1 VVLIA
6 ADLASLVN
14 RLVAVA
20 APVGRRALQKADS
33 ARVAEGIVAVRLP
46 EYTRSFDLLGRL
58 VRVWWRE
65 PVDYAAQVEYFAKRS
80 LADAL
85 KVLIGAGTFLV
96 AAVLL
101 AIHVPSAGSHTMA
114 SHVVV
119 AMFTMLTIFWAVVWC
134 CRPWPS
140 RRWSIGFVVSCDI
153 GIAAV
158 ALHDTDWLTGLFGLN
173 AFGLIGVYLMFFDG
187 PKILALHTL
196 WILASTTAHAVQ
208 VGGPDFG
215 GMVAL
220 AAKMLMVA
228 AGAAVTPLG
237 IQFGIWVLRND
248 ANESVT
254 DPLTGLLNRRGLHLH
269 VGDLVYEGHSKDAHL
284 AVMVVDL
291 DRFKGINDAF
301 GHATGDEVLIRSARR
316 IKSALRGSAL
326 VARVGGEEFVIVDV
340 TDPGHTERITER
352 VRSAVAAPAEHA
364 PITASVGVT
373 SVALAD
379 VAALEVDPSALLDT
393 MIGHAD
399 HAMFEAKRHGGN
411 ATIYIQ
417 PDENDG

>member
-1 VVLIA
+1 M
-6 ADLASLVN
+6 
-14 RLVAVA
+14 
-20 APVGRRALQKADS
+20 
-33 ARVAEGIVAVRLP
+33 RLP
-46 EYTRSFDLLGRL
+46 EHTRSFDLLGRL

-65 PVDYAAQVEYFAKRS
+65 PVDYAAQVQYFAKRS
-80 LADAL
+80 LADAV

-101 AIHVPSAGSHTMA
+101 AIHVPSAGSDTIA

-119 AMFTMLTIFWAVVWC
+119 AMFAALTIFWAGVWC

-140 RRWSIGFVVSCDI
+140 RRGSIGFVVSCDI

-173 AFGLIGVYLMFFDG
+173 AFGLIGIYLMFFDG
-187 PKILALHTL
+187 PKVLALHTL
-196 WILASTTAHAVQ
+196 WILASTTVHAVQ
-208 VGGPDFG
+208 VGGADSG
-215 GMVAL
+215 GVAL

-228 AGAAVTPLG
+228 AGAAATPLG
-237 IQFGIWVLRND
+237 IQFGIWILRND

-284 AVMVVDL
+284 VVMVVDL

-301 GHATGDEVLIRSARR
+301 GHAVGDEVLIRSARR
-316 IKSALRGSAL
+316 IKSALRGTAL
-326 VARVGGEEFVIVDV
+326 VARIGGEEFVVVDV
-340 TDPGHTERITER
+340 TEPGHTERITER
-352 VRSAVAAPAEHA
+352 VRSAVAAPADHA

-379 VAALEVDPSALLDT
+379 VAAPEVDPSALLDT

-411 ATIYIQ
+411 ATNYIR
-417 PDENDG
+417 PDETGG

>member
-1 VVLIA
+1 V
-6 ADLASLVN
+6 
-14 RLVAVA
+14 
-20 APVGRRALQKADS
+20 P
-33 ARVAEGIVAVRLP
+33 EGIVGVGLP
-46 EYTRSFDLLGRL
+46 EYTRSFSLLSRL

-65 PVDYAAQVEYFAKRS
+65 PVDYAAQVQYFAKRS
-80 LADAL
+80 LGDAL
-85 KVLIGAGTFLV
+85 KVLIGSGTGLV

-101 AIHVPSAGSHTMA
+101 AIEFPFDGSDTIA

-119 AMFTMLTIFWAVVWC
+119 AMFAVLTIFWAGVWC

-187 PKILALHTL
+187 PKLLALHTL
-196 WILASTTAHAVQ
+196 WILVATTAHAVQ
-208 VGGPDFG
+208 VGGADSG
-215 GMVAL
+215 GVAL
-220 AAKMLMVA
+220 ATKMLLVA
-228 AGAAVTPLG
+228 AGAAATPLG

-269 VGDLVYEGHSKDAHL
+269 VGDLVRDGHSKDAHL
-284 AVMVVDL
+284 VVMVVDL

-301 GHATGDEVLIRSARR
+301 GHAVGDEVLIRSARR

-326 VARVGGEEFVIVDV
+326 VARVGGEEFVIVDA
-340 TDPGHTERITER
+340 TEPGHTERITER
-352 VRSAVAAPAEHA
+352 VRSTVAAPADRA

-373 SVALAD
+373 SVSLAT
-379 VAALEVDPSALLDT
+379 VAANEVDPSALLDT

-411 ATIYIQ
+411 STIHIE
-417 PDENDG
+417 PDGTDRL